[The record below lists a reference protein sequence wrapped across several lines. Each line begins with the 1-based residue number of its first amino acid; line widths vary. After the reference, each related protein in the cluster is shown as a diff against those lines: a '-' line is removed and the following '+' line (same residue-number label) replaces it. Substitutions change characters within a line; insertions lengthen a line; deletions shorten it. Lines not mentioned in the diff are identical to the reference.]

1 MYDMMIF
8 LVVSTTLTNRITLM
22 TNLRIR
28 KSGDPVSMFD
38 GSFALK
44 LLSFLSSQL
53 GNQSCQHPG
62 PQHIMQ
68 SGRKKGLG
76 IRVRR

>member
-8 LVVSTTLTNRITLM
+8 LIVCTTITNRITLM
-22 TNLRIR
+22 TNPRIR

-38 GSFALK
+38 SGSLALK
-44 LLSFLSSQL
+44 LLSYLSSQL

-68 SGRKKGLG
+68 SGRKKRF
-76 IRVRR
+76 RVRR